1 MTVFTHSDRHHIAVL
16 VRPGVMPMEL
26 GLIHQLFT
34 RARSAAGEPLYELV
48 TCAVAPGELVTDA
61 DFPIVVSHGPEA
73 LEAAQT
79 VIVPAAH
86 PDNEATTADHVPT
99 PVVAALAG
107 IRPGTRLASVC
118 TGAFLLAA
126 AGWLEGRRA
135 TTHWQS
141 AERFRA
147 LYPDVSLD
155 PDVLYIDEDTV
166 LTSAGEAAGIDLCL
180 HMIRTDHGQS
190 IANQVARATVVPPHR
205 DGGQAQY
212 IRHPVPEP
220 TRSGTGSAR
229 AWALEHLD
237 QPVSLAELAARE
249 AMSVRT
255 FTRRFRAETGLSPA
269 QWLISQRLDRA
280 RELLEDTDWPVDRIA
295 ERAGFGTAT
304 SLRQHLQ
311 ATLGVTPSAYRATFR
326 GPNDIDDHAAQT
338 T

>member
-1 MTVFTHSDRHHIAVL
+1 MTAFTHPGCHRIAVL
-16 VRPGVMPMEL
+16 GRPGVMSMEL

-34 RARSAAGEPLYELV
+34 RARSPDGEPLYELV
-48 TCAVAPGELVTDA
+48 TCAAWPGELATDA
-61 DFPIVVSHGPEA
+61 DFPIVVSHGSEA

-86 PDNEATTADHVPT
+86 PDNETTDATLPAPL
-99 PVVAALAG
+99 AEALAR
-107 IRPGTRLASVC
+107 IRPGTRVASVC

-126 AGWLEGRRA
+126 AGWLADKRA

-147 LYPDVSLD
+147 LYPDIALD
-155 PDVLYIDEDTV
+155 PDVLYIDEGTV

-212 IRHPVPEP
+212 IRQPMPEP
-220 TRSGTGSAR
+220 ARSGTGTAR

-237 QPVSLAELAARE
+237 QPISLAELAARE

-255 FTRRFRAETGLSPA
+255 FTRRFRDETGLSPA
-269 QWLISQRLDRA
+269 QWLITQRLERA
-280 RELLEDTDWPVDRIA
+280 RGLLEDTDLPI
-295 ERAGFGTAT
+295 ERVADEAGFGTAT

-311 ATLGVTPSAYRATFR
+311 ATLGVTPRSYRATFH
-326 GPNDIDDHAAQT
+326 GPNGTEDRAAHT
-338 T
+338 A